1 MKKLLTVVL
10 FLNIALY
17 GQTELTIATKEC
29 LKKASNTQDIE
40 ECISVNQPKTEVQE
54 IIENLKKKTPACKGI
69 STLDMEECASIEEKV
84 YDEILNKEY
93 KEAMNGL
100 KVQKIK
106 NNLKD
111 AQRKWIAYRD
121 AKCIAEHP
129 LPMYNNTETLGHS
142 YCLINTIK
150 QRAEE
155 LANIV
160 ENLEYYNRFTF
171 LDKE

>member
-1 MKKLLTVVL
+1 MKKLLIVVL

-40 ECISVNQPKTEVQE
+40 ECISANQPKTEVQE

-111 AQRKWIAYRD
+111 AQRKWIVYRD

-129 LPMYNNTETLGHS
+129 LPMYNLS
-142 YCLINTIK
+142 LIHI
-150 QRAEE
+150 
-155 LANIV
+155 
-160 ENLEYYNRFTF
+160 
-171 LDKE
+171 